1 MEGPRPPHENEF
13 PSVVKFLDSQ
23 LRSKEKWSITS
34 EYPIA
39 FSEANRNNIRIIT
52 ERDRVLAHAVIRP
65 MIIKAPAGLF
75 KVAGLGS
82 VVTSSEHRNQ
92 GLSSKTIESC
102 LEAARA
108 HGCDFAILWTNI
120 YEFYRKFGFELAG
133 SEMSCLL
140 DNELGELSAEMA
152 GEGPLKFVEGSRV
165 AAEAIHRLY
174 SQHTVTS
181 LRTIEET
188 RKYLEIPNSR
198 VYTAWGPK
206 GDLKAYAIEGKGAD
220 LGSYVHEWGGGVS
233 ALVPLFAHIRKEQKR
248 PITIIVPRHSQ
259 NLLRAFEERKVSIN
273 QGFLGMIKILNPT
286 TLFAK
291 IKRHS
296 RYLGIPDFVLDSHL
310 EGSTRKFLIG
320 SGEQVFTTDSEHD
333 IVRLIFGPQKA
344 SEIHDFGPGAAVLEK
359 VLPIQMWV
367 WGWDSI

>member
-1 MEGPRPPHENEF
+1 MEGPRPPHENAC
-13 PSVVKFLDSQ
+13 PNVVKFLDSQ
-23 LRSKEKWSITS
+23 LRPKEGWSIAS
-34 EYPIA
+34 EYPVA

-52 ERDRVLAHAVIRP
+52 ERDEVLAHAVIRP

-75 KVAGLGS
+75 KIAGLGS
-82 VVTSSEHRNQ
+82 VVTSSEHRHQ

-140 DNELGELSAEMA
+140 DHEIAPDAGAE
-152 GEGPLKFVEGSRV
+152 PLKILDSSRV
-165 AAEAIHRLY
+165 AADAIHRLY

-181 LRTIEET
+181 LRTVEET

-198 VYTAWGPK
+198 IYTAWGPN
-206 GDLKAYAIEGKGAD
+206 GALKAYAIEGKGAD
-220 LGSYVHEWGGGVS
+220 LSSYVHEWGGGVP
-233 ALVPLFAHIRKEQKR
+233 ALMSLFAHIRKAQNR

-259 NLLRAFEERKVSIN
+259 NLLRAFEERKVAIN

-286 TLFAK
+286 SLFAK

-296 RYLGIPDFVLDSHL
+296 RHLGVPDFVLDSHMDG
-310 EGSTRKFLIG
+310 ETRRYLIG
-320 SGEQVFTTDSEHD
+320 TGNQVFTTDSEHD

-344 SEIHDFGPGAAVLEK
+344 SEIHNFGAEAATIEK